1 MEQQDFDLYFNITY
15 LLCSFFCF
23 CYILQLTVGKN
34 IPKKIDSI
42 LIITFSLL
50 YALLFG
56 FRGEEVGSD
65 TSQYIRIFA
74 FVNSNQFSFDL
85 FTDYFFIFLSLIVG
99 YFTNNPSYMLL
110 IVALLYL
117 ALFYKFLINLPIKNK
132 LLIFFVFVSMFFFKS
147 MGINILRQGL
157 AEMLF
162 LVSLTFSMK
171 GERKK
176 YIITTVLTFL
186 SHSTM
191 IIPIIVYLLS
201 KKFYNTKTNALAIV
215 FLMSIILSFLSV
227 DLSLI
232 LNNLP
237 FIGDKYLKYLNP
249 TSSISA
255 SYDTGFKPQFVFFNT
270 IFFILGYLLI
280 KYFKV
285 YITPFYKRVF
295 FTYTLLSCIL
305 FLMFNIPYSDRI
317 GLFSWALIPII
328 VYPYFSILKSKIL
341 FWRWGIYVFCI
352 ILFLI
357 FNQTA

>member
-1 MEQQDFDLYFNITY
+1 
-15 LLCSFFCF
+15 
-23 CYILQLTVGKN
+23 
-34 IPKKIDSI
+34 
-42 LIITFSLL
+42 
-50 YALLFG
+50 
-56 FRGEEVGSD
+56 
-65 TSQYIRIFA
+65 
-74 FVNSNQFSFDL
+74 
-85 FTDYFFIFLSLIVG
+85 
-99 YFTNNPSYMLL
+99 
-110 IVALLYL
+110 
-117 ALFYKFLINLPIKNK
+117 
-132 LLIFFVFVSMFFFKS
+132 
-147 MGINILRQGL
+147 
-157 AEMLF
+157 
-162 LVSLTFSMK
+162 
-171 GERKK
+171 
-176 YIITTVLTFL
+176 
-186 SHSTM
+186 
-191 IIPIIVYLLS
+191 VYLLS

-215 FLMSIILSFLSV
+215 FLMSIILSFLSE